1 MDAAFAW
8 LRTADP
14 ATDAMVVLAPD
25 LLAVVPDLAHA
36 AAPVLAPD
44 RAVPPAVAPSLE
56 ASQSLRM
63 DPSRW
68 KNPALVRQNGTPSPS
83 RGRQSGT
90 SPTHDHVPDPC
101 VVRTAAP
108 NPRTTNLALVRHD
121 RSPVRVP
128 VHAIDPTPRTNGTS
142 PARRHHRTM
151 TTRPTGTTIA
161 MKIRW
166 CHMG

>member
-44 RAVPPAVAPSLE
+44 RAVPLAVAPSRE

-68 KNPALVRQNGTPSPS
+68 KNPALVRRKFQ
-83 RGRQSGT
+83 
-90 SPTHDHVPDPC
+90 DF
-101 VVRTAAP
+101 
-108 NPRTTNLALVRHD
+108 ALTRVRHH
-121 RSPVRVP
+121 S
-128 VHAIDPTPRTNGTS
+128 INYCS
-142 PARRHHRTM
+142 
-151 TTRPTGTTIA
+151 
-161 MKIRW
+161 
-166 CHMG
+166 